1 MEVKPSPNGKLELYI
16 SRSFVV
22 WGRTQKGNQSCLCVC
37 VCVAMMPGV
46 HTVCVS
52 SEERTVF
59 LSLSSCEKKVFVHK
73 LTNTLGNLHRLATQ
87 LQLLVTYVKLL
98 RILSKWCGGGR
109 VGGKQN

>member
-22 WGRTQKGNQSCLCVC
+22 WGRTRRETKAACVC

-73 LTNTLGNLHRLATQ
+73 LTNTSSNLHRLATQ